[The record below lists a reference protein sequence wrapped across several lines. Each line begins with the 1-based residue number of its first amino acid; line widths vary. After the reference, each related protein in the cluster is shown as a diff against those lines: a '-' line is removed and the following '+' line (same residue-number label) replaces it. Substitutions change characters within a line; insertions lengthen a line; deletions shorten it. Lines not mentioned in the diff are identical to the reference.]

1 MMDKFAIVRSVTHP
15 DAGHESASHYLL
27 TGYRPTN
34 DIPAQEMPSYGSITA
49 QGTRT
54 AAAGPAGLRR
64 GARPRPAAHRRATWA
79 WPTTRSQL
87 AATRT
92 RTTSRSAT

>member
-1 MMDKFAIVRSVTHP
+1 MDKFSIVRSVTHP

-34 DIPAQEMPSYGSITA
+34 DIPAQEMPSYGSIA
-49 QGTRT
+49 AKVRGPRRPGLPAYVAVPD
-54 AAAGPAGLRR
+54 AAAQLG
-64 GARPRPAAHRRATWA
+64 RPATSACR
-79 WPTTRSQL
+79 TTRSPS

-92 RTTSRSAT
+92 PRTSPSAT